1 MTNTTPVSSPVA
13 SELLTAH
20 FDEHVYSKL
29 LALPDAEKGR
39 VFQMLTDYADIL
51 YQILDPGNHPILDHI
66 LGTPG
71 SGLQAIAEAG
81 GTVEVDHSQYDQLVK
96 EYDAWKSAK

>member
-1 MTNTTPVSSPVA
+1 MTT
-13 SELLTAH
+13 ELLTAH

-29 LALPDAEKGR
+29 LSLPESEKGR
-39 VFQMLTDYADIL
+39 VFQMLHDYADIL

-71 SGLQAIAEAG
+71 AALDQIISGG
-81 GTVEVDHSQYDQLVK
+81 GNLDVDHSQYEQLVK
-96 EYDAWKSAK
+96 EYDAWKSTK